1 MFSERL
7 QVLLSPVQ
15 RRRLEREAKR
25 RGMSVGALIR
35 EAIDARVHTV
45 PAAGRREA
53 VDAIRA
59 FSAGRFVPPEE
70 LEQIVGAERETQVGL
85 ARARARR

>member
-7 QVLLSPVQ
+7 QVLLSPTQ

-35 EAIDARVHTV
+35 EAIDARVHV
-45 PAAGRREA
+45 IPVAGRREA
-53 VDAIRA
+53 VDTIRT

-70 LEQIVGAERETQVGL
+70 LERLVDEERDAQVSGP
-85 ARARARR
+85 RARRR